1 VTFLKHIIWDEKFS
15 RLRAGWRL
23 VIQSILLIA
32 FLAGFGL
39 LAKQL
44 DDYVPRDPLDE
55 SVSILVSVA
64 IWLSILLSVW
74 VAGRFLDR
82 RRFADFGFRFSRSWW
97 IDLAFGLALG
107 ALLQTGIFLVEIAS
121 GWAAITEILWANGDG
136 YTFPVSMLL
145 ILVFF
150 LGVGIYEELWN
161 RGYLVKNLAEG
172 LNFKP
177 LGPRGAILLT
187 ALGTAII
194 FGLFHAT
201 NPGASV
207 MSTLALVLAGGL
219 YATAYVLTGELAIPI
234 GYHIAWNFFEGAVFG
249 FPVSGYSLDASFIA
263 TQVEG
268 PDLWTGGAFGPEAGL
283 LGILARA
290 AGIVMIMAWVR
301 LRYRKLGLREELAT
315 PELQLPRRA

>member
-1 VTFLKHIIWDEKFS
+1 VTVLKHIFWDEKFS

-23 VIQSILLIA
+23 VMQFVLLIA
-32 FLAGFGL
+32 FLVVFSLPAI
-39 LAKQL
+39 QL

-55 SVSILVSVA
+55 SISILVSVA
-64 IWLSILLSVW
+64 ISLSILLSVW
-74 VAGRFLDR
+74 AAGRFLDR

-107 ALLQTGIFLVEIAS
+107 ALLQAGIFLIEIAS
-121 GWAAITEILWANGDG
+121 GWATIIGIMWTSGDG
-136 YTFPVSMLL
+136 YTFPVSILL
-145 ILVFF
+145 ILIVF

-161 RGYLVKNLAEG
+161 RGYMMKNLAEG

-187 ALGTAII
+187 AFGTAMI

-201 NPGASV
+201 NPGANV
-207 MSTLALVLAGGL
+207 ISTLALVLAGML

-249 FPVSGYSLDASFIA
+249 FPVSGYPLDATFLA

-268 PDLWTGGAFGPEAGL
+268 PEVWTGGTFGPEAGL
-283 LGILARA
+283 LGMLARVV
-290 AGIVMIMAWVR
+290 GILLIVAWVR
-301 LRYRKLGLREELAT
+301 LRYRRLGLREELVT
-315 PELQLPRRA
+315 PDLLKHKRA